1 MNPKEV
7 VYISNI
13 PKQATLADLHG
24 FLKSSG
30 NIVGA
35 AFMRENRNDCR
46 TKIAFVLFENER
58 QALEACNLDQTLFQ
72 AHRLSVLLSNDD
84 RKFLAG
90 YTIMI
95 ENTSSD
101 TSEEDL
107 FEACCKYGSV
117 EAVQIPTNYYAFV
130 GFAERSAARAA
141 QQKLDNGLLKN
152 NRVQVKVLNEDVQVR
167 LEDLDNFKTPR
178 VYNELLRAR
187 QQYYNNQPMQQRSQ
201 HSAPANIPTVD
212 VDQEDHYFD
221 NSEMDGEG
229 FHNFANDSN
238 EFQPIMDNASAF
250 EENNAFQV
258 YRRDVKFGKQRFT
271 PANKTSVKV
280 ENVPRDVYDEDVV
293 IYFQQFGSIVSM
305 ERGICM
311 SSIFTKVY
319 TITYQD
325 EESQRRAIN
334 CFRRQVT
341 LSGVTCMIYTMKP
354 GEALHPVRSK
364 SVLVS
369 YLSIHVLYDEIIEAF
384 ANIGDVLYVEKRV
397 RNNGPTIVHFCHP
410 ISINEACRIT
420 NIAGNVVYV
429 VPCSQKEFLK
439 FEANIAAFK
448 KAVKGNFKGTPKC
461 TYLAEIEAKEEQE
474 KIENI
479 MYKTVHDP
487 HYRNPNPRKYAFE
500 VVLYNCPKGTTIEH
514 VKNYFKRAAEVLTVR
529 QEPSPFDPN
538 SCKVYVSFGNYLDA
552 YRAVR
557 LKGKL
562 DGEFVYKH
570 IAAESPKLDCSEAV
584 RIVVHTEDN
593 ISISRLTRGFS
604 NIGGLYFAD
613 KIGRNEFVV
622 IFRDVKYAKKACA
635 IKKFGSIRMEVC
647 CMREFLRNREEVNKI
662 MGTNA
667 ESNLPGTEHDDDA
680 KNQRPFVLLSDI
692 LAANIRNEPPPVPE
706 PPIVQLIKAETKQE
720 KPQIKQEEP
729 PVIRIKQEKPDS
741 PEVSRPETNST
752 NMVPSASTETIPS
765 QPQNHPGPNK
775 SPDLRHFLAER
786 RKPDCNEK
794 LNDLEEM
801 ERIIKQKE
809 MDIKRRLEQLER
821 DEANVTALLPSTS
834 RSAQPAD
841 ESSNDAG
848 AQRNRGSQRNS
859 SPSERSSS
867 ASTNQRSSARTAGGG
882 GGDTSSRLMVTEKNR
897 SISPSDRLAHER
909 YVQIREE
916 KIAIS
921 QELNSLRQ
929 RFDYRKS
936 SRVEALQDLLAGLD
950 KEQRDIQIQLEAKR
964 RFQLHG
970 EYSFGGTSFDQSPV
984 GRRHSKSRSY
994 SRSRSPYRSHSRS
1007 RSRHRTRSP
1016 SRSRSRSSQRSQPS
1030 RRSRVSRSPG
1040 SSYRP
1045 SYRTTRPRTRSRSRS
1060 RSTRSISPQHRG
1072 ASLER
1077 DMYNIGRYHTR
1088 HGKFSVYVG
1097 NISYKVKSREIE
1109 KKFKRYGKLEDI
1121 DLSCRARWGEIYFD
1135 YANKEDAFSAL
1146 EMNNVLLGDRRL
1158 RVAFNIDKP
1167 ANREQYSLFFRIR
1180 ESTTEQ
1186 ILYQTYEP
1194 FGEIDFIWYPE
1205 KAMFGTITF
1214 RRPEAAKDALA
1225 VRDLI
1230 DGVPITTRPFIDK
1243 VKRGE

>member
-141 QQKLDNGLLKN
+141 QQKLDNSLLKN

-187 QQYYNNQPMQQRSQ
+187 QQYYNNQSMQQRNQ
-201 HSAPANIPTVD
+201 NSAPVNVNPVD
-212 VDQEDHYFD
+212 VDQEDHLFD
-221 NSEMDGEG
+221 NNEMDGEG
-229 FHNFANDSN
+229 FQNFANDSN
-238 EFQPIMDNASAF
+238 DFEPMMDNASYF
-250 EENNAFQV
+250 EENNVLQV
-258 YRRDVKFGKQRFT
+258 YRRDVKFGKQRFI

-325 EESQRRAIN
+325 EASQRRAIN

-341 LSGVTCMIYTMKP
+341 LSGVTCIIFTMKP
-354 GEALHPVRSK
+354 GEALHPVKSK

-369 YLSIHVLYDEIIEAF
+369 YLSIHVLYNEIMEAF
-384 ANIGDVLYVEKRV
+384 ANVGDVLYIEKRV
-397 RNNGPTIVHFCHP
+397 RNNGPTIVHFCRP
-410 ISINEACRIT
+410 INLNEACRIN
-420 NIAGNVVYV
+420 NIAGNMVYV

-439 FEANIAAFK
+439 FEANIMAFK
-448 KAVKGNFKGTPKC
+448 KAVKGNFKGTPKSN
-461 TYLAEIEAKEEQE
+461 YLAEIEAKEEQE
-474 KIENI
+474 KMENI

-487 HYRNPNPRKYAFE
+487 HYRNPNPRKYGFE
-500 VVLYNCPKGTTIEH
+500 VVLYNCPKGTTMEQ
-514 VKNYFKRAAEVLTVR
+514 VKNYFKRAAEVLAVR
-529 QEPSPFDPN
+529 HEPSPFDPN

-584 RIVVHTEDN
+584 RIVVHTE
-593 ISISRLTRGFS
+593 
-604 NIGGLYFAD
+604 
-613 KIGRNEFVV
+613 V
-622 IFRDVKYAKKACA
+622 
-635 IKKFGSIRMEVC
+635 
-647 CMREFLRNREEVNKI
+647 NRI
-662 MGTNA
+662 TGTNA
-667 ESNLPGTEHDDDA
+667 DSNLPGTEHDDDG
-680 KNQRPFVLLSDI
+680 KNQRPYVLLSDI

-706 PPIVQLIKAETKQE
+706 PPIVQFIRTEPKQE

-729 PVIRIKQEKPDS
+729 PVVRIKQEKLET

-752 NMVPSASTETIPS
+752 NTAPSPSSNTVPSQAQHHQGPS
-765 QPQNHPGPNK
+765 E
-775 SPDLRHFLAER
+775 SPDLRHFLAEKR
-786 RKPDCNEK
+786 TVKPDCSEK

-841 ESSNDAG
+841 ESDTG
-848 AQRNRGSQRNS
+848 AHRNRSSQRNS
-859 SPSERSSS
+859 SPPERSSS
-867 ASTNQRSSARTAGGG
+867 ASTSQRSSVRNAGSAGG
-882 GGDTSSRLMVTEKNR
+882 DSSSSRLMVTEQNR

-916 KIAIS
+916 KIAIT

-984 GRRHSKSRSY
+984 ARRQSKSRSY
-994 SRSRSPYRSHSRS
+994 SRSRSPYRSYSRS

-1060 RSTRSISPQHRG
+1060 RSTRSLSPQVRG
-1072 ASLER
+1072 LSLER

-1088 HGKFSVYVG
+1088 HGKFCVYVG
-1097 NISYKVKSREIE
+1097 NISWKVKSREVE
-1109 KKFKRYGKLEDI
+1109 KKFRRYGKLDDI
-1121 DLSCRARWGEIYFD
+1121 DLSCRARWGEIYFE
-1135 YANKEDAFSAL
+1135 YANREDAFKAL

-1158 RVAFNIDKP
+1158 RVAFNIEKP

-1180 ESTTEQ
+1180 EPTTEQ
-1186 ILYQTYEP
+1186 ILYQSYEP

-1214 RRPEAAKDALA
+1214 RRPEAAKDALV

-1243 VKRGE
+1243 LKRGE